1 MAVFE
6 MSHEAAYHDG
16 YKSALEDLDEVVEGM
31 KAPTADAIE
40 KLRRVIQQRIEKARC
55 LSHSSLAAGAAGSR
69 GY

>member
-1 MAVFE
+1 MAPFE

-16 YKSALEDLDEVVEGM
+16 YKCALEELEQLVEGL

-40 KLRRVIQQRIEKARC
+40 TLRSIIQQRIEKARC